1 MTKKTL
7 WVLAIL
13 ALGLAA
19 WAALPRPAGDQQ
31 AAQPAA
37 QAPGLPE
44 LQGMIRRFAPTEL
57 HVETAHL
64 SRGDRQ
70 ALAHLIEAARVMDD
84 IFLEQMWDRNHAVH
98 AKLRQDT
105 SELGR
110 ARAHYFWINKGPWSA
125 LDEWKAFLPGVPAR
139 KPLGANFYPADMAR
153 EEFESWA
160 QKLPEAERRQATGYF
175 TTLRRGP
182 GGALRAVPYSEE
194 YRARLEQAASLL
206 RQAAKATDNATLR
219 RFLELRATAFLGDD
233 YYESDVAWMELDSPL
248 DATIG
253 PYETYEDE
261 LFGYKAAFQAYIS
274 VRDPEETAKLGV
286 FSRHLQEIENN
297 LPIPK
302 EHRNPKIG
310 AAAPIWVVNL
320 MYSSG
325 HGNQGVQTAAYV
337 LPNDERVVRERGSK
351 RVMLKNVQ
359 EAKFE
364 KTLLPISQR
373 ALTPG
378 AAKDVSFGAFFT
390 HILMHELVH
399 SLGPVDITVDGRKT
413 TPRQELKELYSPLE
427 EAKAD
432 VAGIFALQY
441 LMDNRK
447 RLGLEK
453 TLAAGPEA
461 ERRMYTTYLAS
472 AFRTLRFGLTGAH
485 GRGKAV
491 QLNYL
496 MDKGGVVV
504 NDDGTFAVDFERI
517 KPAIRGLA
525 HDLLMVQARG
535 DYDGAQKMLE
545 QAVLRPPVAAAI
557 ERMRDI
563 PTDIEPVF
571 SKAQSI
577 APRE

>member
-1 MTKKTL
+1 MTRKKML
-7 WVLAIL
+7 WMPAVLIFVM
-13 ALGLAA
+13 AA
-19 WAALPRPAGDQQ
+19 CARPQAGEEQAALA
-31 AAQPAA
+31 
-37 QAPGLPE
+37 E
-44 LQGMIRRFAPTEL
+44 LQAMARRFAPTEL

-70 ALAHLIEAARVMDD
+70 ALTKLIEAARVMDD
-84 IFLEQMWDRNHAVH
+84 IFLEQMWSGNHALH
-98 AKLRQDT
+98 ARLQKDA

-139 KPLGANFYPADMAR
+139 KPLGSNFYPEDMTR
-153 EEFESWA
+153 EQFEAWA
-160 QKLPEAERRQATGYF
+160 QKLPEEERRQATGF
-175 TTLRRGP
+175 FSVIRRDQQ
-182 GGALRAVPYSEE
+182 GALRIVPYSEE
-194 YRARLEQAASLL
+194 YRPKLERAAGLL
-206 RQAAKATDNATLR
+206 REAAAATENATLR
-219 RFLELRATAFLGDD
+219 RFLETRAAAFLSDD
-233 YYESDVAWMELDSPL
+233 YYESDVAWMELDAPL

-253 PYETYEDE
+253 PYEVYEDE

-274 VRDPEETAKLGV
+274 VRDPKETEKLAV
-286 FSRHLQEIENN
+286 FARHLQEIENN
-297 LPIPK
+297 LPIPQQ
-302 EHRNPKIG
+302 HRNPKLGSI
-310 AAAPIWVVNL
+310 APLWAVNL
-320 MYSSG
+320 MFSSG
-325 HGNQGVQTAAYV
+325 HGNQGVQTAAYN
-337 LPNDERVVRERGSK
+337 LPNDERVIREKGSK

-373 ALTPG
+373 ALAPE
-378 AAKDVSFGAFFT
+378 ARQDVNFDSFFT

-399 SLGPVDITVDGRKT
+399 GLGPTAITVNGRKT
-413 TPRQELKELYSPLE
+413 SPRQELKELYSPLE

-441 LMDNRK
+441 LMDNRR

-453 TLAAGPEA
+453 TLQAGPEA

-491 QLNYL
+491 QINYL

-504 NDDGTFAVDFERI
+504 NEDGTFAVDFERI
-517 KPAIRGLA
+517 KPALRELA
-525 HDLLMVQARG
+525 RDLLMVQALG
-535 DYDGAQKMLE
+535 DYEGAQKMLE

-571 SKAQSI
+571 TMADAI
-577 APRE
+577 APRQ